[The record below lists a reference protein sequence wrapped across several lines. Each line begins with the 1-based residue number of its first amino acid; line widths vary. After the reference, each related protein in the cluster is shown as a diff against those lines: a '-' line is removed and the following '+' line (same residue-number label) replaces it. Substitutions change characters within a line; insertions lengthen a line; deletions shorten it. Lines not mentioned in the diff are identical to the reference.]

1 MTFTLHLSAE
11 KYLQFYQGSA
21 KFVVVKTDDGRT
33 LRFPANNL
41 QQFVT
46 KDGINGRFEMLFN
59 NENKIVSFRRL

>member
-1 MTFTLHLSAE
+1 MTFSLHLSAE

-33 LRFPANNL
+33 LKFPANNL

-46 KDGINGRFEMLFN
+46 SEGINGRFEMVFSDD
-59 NENKIVSFRRL
+59 NKITSFRQL

>member
-21 KFVVVKTDDGRT
+21 KYVVVKTDDGRT

-41 QQFVT
+41 QQFVS
-46 KDGINGRFEMLFN
+46 KDGINGHFEIVFSD
-59 NENKIVSFRRL
+59 ENKIVSFRRL